1 MSPRTSSLCAP
12 TSKRGSLHRE
22 RAIIVVLRRRRAGE
36 EQPVDDAE
44 FADVED
50 AEIEVY
56 DSEAEHAPEEA
67 DELPGER
74 KVALCRLGRCA
85 IQVRGEP
92 ASPGFRVTTPG
103 TAALARQ
110 ALTGPP

>member
-1 MSPRTSSLCAP
+1 MLGRAASRMPWALRCPPAACGNCA
-12 TSKRGSLHRE
+12 TGSRATGLIEDVATYEFALRLDFKARILHRE

-50 AEIEVY
+50 AEIDVY

-67 DELPGER
+67 DELPDER
-74 KVALCRLGRCA
+74 ERLPSG
-85 IQVRGEP
+85 V
-92 ASPGFRVTTPG
+92 
-103 TAALARQ
+103 
-110 ALTGPP
+110 